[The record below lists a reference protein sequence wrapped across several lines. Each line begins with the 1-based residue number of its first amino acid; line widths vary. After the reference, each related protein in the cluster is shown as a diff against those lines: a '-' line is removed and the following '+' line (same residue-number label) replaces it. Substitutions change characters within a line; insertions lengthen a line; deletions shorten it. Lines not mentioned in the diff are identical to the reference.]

1 VKHSPRLIVPCPD
14 SEMDRLECPC
24 AKCAEHRE
32 ALREQRRKEAEDA
45 EWRRNFDSRK
55 VDRDERCRINGGI
68 NRGGVY

>member
-24 AKCAEHRE
+24 AKCAEHRGVLHEKIRDE
-32 ALREQRRKEAEDA
+32 AFEAE
-45 EWRRNFDSRK
+45 WKRRFDSRK
-55 VDRDERCRINGGI
+55 ADRDEACRINGRI